1 MWGSRLVFSLIKTT
15 YVFNFFKFNSFNDY
29 DFSVLSRNFNQSTMK
44 LEKTK
49 QSDDYYKKWTRE
61 QLCEHAEPLRNL
73 KNPFADMGTFLFS
86 TSNFGK
92 LKLLCIV

>member
-1 MWGSRLVFSLIKTT
+1 
-15 YVFNFFKFNSFNDY
+15 
-29 DFSVLSRNFNQSTMK
+29 MK